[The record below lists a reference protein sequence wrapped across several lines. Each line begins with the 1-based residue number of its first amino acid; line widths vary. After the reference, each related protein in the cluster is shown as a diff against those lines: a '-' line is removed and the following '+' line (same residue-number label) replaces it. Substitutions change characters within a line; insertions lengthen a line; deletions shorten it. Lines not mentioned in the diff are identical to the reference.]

1 MRRIGIT
8 NSYYAWPEEEK
19 NRISLTRYVDAVG
32 DAGGEGELLWL
43 PRVED
48 KGAAQEEFVLRPAE
62 RLAEQL
68 DGLII
73 SGGADLPPD
82 YYGAE
87 ERPEAHIKLVPPVR
101 PIFEGVLLREFLK
114 RGKPALG
121 ICYGCQFMNVWR
133 GGSLVQDIPSE
144 WPDPIPHAD
153 ASHNVQLVADTH
165 LHQIIG
171 MTEFEIR
178 SFHHQAIKDL
188 APDATLTARASD
200 DITEAIEF
208 PDHPFCLGV
217 QWHPEHTRNSLA
229 TQRLFG
235 ALIAACGRD

>member
-8 NSYYAWPEEEK
+8 NSYYDWPEEEK
-19 NRISLTRYVDAVG
+19 NRLSLTRYVNAVG
-32 DAGGEGELLWL
+32 DADGVGELLWL

-62 RLAEQL
+62 RLADQL

-73 SGGADLPPD
+73 SGGADLPPE

-87 ERPEAHIKLVPPVR
+87 ERPEAHIKLVPPLR
-101 PIFEGVLLREFLK
+101 PIFERVLLREFLK
-114 RGKPALG
+114 RGKPAFG

-144 WPDPIPHAD
+144 WPNPIPHAEARHD
-153 ASHNVQLVADTH
+153 VQLAPKTR
-165 LHQIIG
+165 LHEVTG
-171 MTEFEIR
+171 MTEFEVR

-188 APDATLTARASD
+188 APDATLTAKASD
-200 DITEAIEF
+200 GIIEAIEF
-208 PDHPFCLGV
+208 PDQPFLLGV
-217 QWHPEHTRNSLA
+217 QWHPEHDRESVA

-235 ALIAACGRD
+235 ALIAACG